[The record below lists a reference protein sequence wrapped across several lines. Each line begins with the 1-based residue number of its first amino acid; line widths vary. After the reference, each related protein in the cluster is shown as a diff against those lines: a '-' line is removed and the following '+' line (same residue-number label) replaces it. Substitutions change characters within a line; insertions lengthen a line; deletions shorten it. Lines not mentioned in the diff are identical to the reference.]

1 MHKKLELF
9 GKSTHTTMLNP
20 NLSSENCGK
29 KIQSDR
35 PKKWSKITI
44 LSPITFWE
52 NSRSWSWSDLRSLFE
67 QVILMWSKIAKK
79 VIGHYFANFLGPKYW
94 PITFFEICDHIKIT
108 CSKSDLRSDQDHDLE
123 FSQKVIGDKIAILD
137 HFLSQ
142 SLWIFLPQ
150 FSEHRFRFNIVVWVL
165 FPNNL
170 SFFLHNPCYNL
181 WSKSL
186 DQRF

>member
-9 GKSTHTTMLNP
+9 RKSTHTTMLNP

-79 VIGHYFANFLGPKYW
+79 VIGHYFVYDVLLKSVFANMDVSSTPLFFTQQCTNIILFNKLYNCNLKLTYIKTGLLKCFSSLFMVYW
-94 PITFFEICDHIKIT
+94 PRLNSSRI
-108 CSKSDLRSDQDHDLE
+108 SY
-123 FSQKVIGDKIAILD
+123 QKMK
-137 HFLSQ
+137 
-142 SLWIFLPQ
+142 
-150 FSEHRFRFNIVVWVL
+150 
-165 FPNNL
+165 
-170 SFFLHNPCYNL
+170 
-181 WSKSL
+181 
-186 DQRF
+186 

>member
-79 VIGHYFANFLGPKYW
+79 VIGHYFGLPKSGGSVDPPDPLPTRALQSHPAIPYCTIYSIFSWIVPVCEANQRKHYFDLLRAPPTPEKETTAW
-94 PITFFEICDHIKIT
+94 WQLKSNQRIKCGIRV
-108 CSKSDLRSDQDHDLE
+108 K
-123 FSQKVIGDKIAILD
+123 KIRK
-137 HFLSQ
+137 H
-142 SLWIFLPQ
+142 
-150 FSEHRFRFNIVVWVL
+150 
-165 FPNNL
+165 
-170 SFFLHNPCYNL
+170 FFL
-181 WSKSL
+181 
-186 DQRF
+186 

>member
-67 QVILMWSKIAKK
+67 QVILMWSKITKK
-79 VIGHYFANFLGPKYW
+79 VIGHYFAWIVL
-94 PITFFEICDHIKIT
+94 
-108 CSKSDLRSDQDHDLE
+108 
-123 FSQKVIGDKIAILD
+123 
-137 HFLSQ
+137 LSALFH
-142 SLWIFLPQ
+142 LWIVVFFCYSATARTARRHNWKLPEVATYNGHLASDKLTSRGHKSSLKQPKPFGESSCQ
-150 FSEHRFRFNIVVWVL
+150 FHWGCGIGGVAIIADVW
-165 FPNNL
+165 N
-170 SFFLHNPCYNL
+170 SG
-181 WSKSL
+181 K
-186 DQRF
+186 

>member
-9 GKSTHTTMLNP
+9 RKSTHTTMLNP

-79 VIGHYFANFLGPKYW
+79 VIGHYFAVFVLSLKEIFYLFWCRLSILTESTVTAYSIIFMCSYSYFSTYWIHWNYWYVWNF
-94 PITFFEICDHIKIT
+94 FFNYN
-108 CSKSDLRSDQDHDLE
+108 
-123 FSQKVIGDKIAILD
+123 
-137 HFLSQ
+137 
-142 SLWIFLPQ
+142 Q
-150 FSEHRFRFNIVVWVL
+150 FQWN
-165 FPNNL
+165 
-170 SFFLHNPCYNL
+170 
-181 WSKSL
+181 
-186 DQRF
+186 

>member
-79 VIGHYFANFLGPKYW
+79 VIGHYFDSHL
-94 PITFFEICDHIKIT
+94 HIENQNIVI
-108 CSKSDLRSDQDHDLE
+108 HDLKWGIVHSVNNICATVVPTHYKTCE
-123 FSQKVIGDKIAILD
+123 QYFQITVSTDIEILVHNCQMGVIWVGQSHHHLKYEKLWCSSQ
-137 HFLSQ
+137 
-142 SLWIFLPQ
+142 
-150 FSEHRFRFNIVVWVL
+150 
-165 FPNNL
+165 
-170 SFFLHNPCYNL
+170 
-181 WSKSL
+181 
-186 DQRF
+186 

>member
-1 MHKKLELF
+1 MLESLIKSLKSKILTWNMHKKLELF
-9 GKSTHTTMLNP
+9 RKSTHMTMLNP

-79 VIGHYFANFLGPKYW
+79 VIGHYFGFRPHKMYLVRFDSWVFVLFCIVQKNSNSISHFRKTPK
-94 PITFFEICDHIKIT
+94 TQKCDHT
-108 CSKSDLRSDQDHDLE
+108 H
-123 FSQKVIGDKIAILD
+123 
-137 HFLSQ
+137 
-142 SLWIFLPQ
+142 W
-150 FSEHRFRFNIVVWVL
+150 
-165 FPNNL
+165 
-170 SFFLHNPCYNL
+170 
-181 WSKSL
+181 
-186 DQRF
+186 

>member
-9 GKSTHTTMLNP
+9 RKSTHTTMLNP

-67 QVILMWSKIAKK
+67 QVILMWSQIAKK
-79 VIGHYFANFLGPKYW
+79 VIGQYFDCVTWVCAWGKISYITITYIQGRQTRRCMGNYWLYILHSIWSLFDNCLTCKMVIFCANSS
-94 PITFFEICDHIKIT
+94 
-108 CSKSDLRSDQDHDLE
+108 SKT
-123 FSQKVIGDKIAILD
+123 
-137 HFLSQ
+137 
-142 SLWIFLPQ
+142 
-150 FSEHRFRFNIVVWVL
+150 
-165 FPNNL
+165 
-170 SFFLHNPCYNL
+170 LHT
-181 WSKSL
+181 
-186 DQRF
+186 

>member
-9 GKSTHTTMLNP
+9 RKSTHTTMLNP

-67 QVILMWSKIAKK
+67 QVILMWSKITKK
-79 VIGHYFANFLGPKYW
+79 VIGHYFGIWDNTIFMIFGG
-94 PITFFEICDHIKIT
+94 FFGYEYFKVNWSSKKT
-108 CSKSDLRSDQDHDLE
+108 LLRCSRASSIV
-123 FSQKVIGDKIAILD
+123 KVEKKWLV
-137 HFLSQ
+137 HCKL
-142 SLWIFLPQ
+142 
-150 FSEHRFRFNIVVWVL
+150 
-165 FPNNL
+165 
-170 SFFLHNPCYNL
+170 Y
-181 WSKSL
+181 
-186 DQRF
+186 

>member
-1 MHKKLELF
+1 MRVNSYELLKSVSVNLSPSEEEKILTWNMHKKLELF

-79 VIGHYFANFLGPKYW
+79 VIGHYFGSRIQQSVKVKSKKGFRLSSLHLFLTERG
-94 PITFFEICDHIKIT
+94 
-108 CSKSDLRSDQDHDLE
+108 SMA
-123 FSQKVIGDKIAILD
+123 V
-137 HFLSQ
+137 
-142 SLWIFLPQ
+142 
-150 FSEHRFRFNIVVWVL
+150 
-165 FPNNL
+165 
-170 SFFLHNPCYNL
+170 
-181 WSKSL
+181 
-186 DQRF
+186 